1 MTYTREER
9 TNIRRKVIAEFRTK
23 RALPRTVKG
32 VFHDLEVDED
42 PAPSCVVMAVT
53 AVLKTTAT
61 AFDGGESLARHVAHW
76 VLGKSNPDRAGHDI
90 ANMVGQFRSPKEMN
104 NIIVWTGYVAPTTI
118 DPSEDAFESIRNAMV
133 TQPIDWSADHRNAWI
148 YHIII
153 GWGSSLP
160 SIAAKH
166 RWSDDDVARLKR
178 LRADFVSRTK
188 RIL

>member
-23 RALPRTVKG
+23 RVLPRVVKG
-32 VFHDLEVDED
+32 VFGDLEIDED

-61 AFDGGESLARHVAHW
+61 AFDGGESLARHAAHW
-76 VLGKSNPDRAGHDI
+76 VMGKADRNEAGSAI
-90 ANMVGQFRSPKEMN
+90 AILVGSRRDAVAMN
-104 NIIVWTGYVAPTTI
+104 DVVRLVGYTEPTTI
-118 DPSEDAFESIRNAMV
+118 DPTEDAFESIRNAMV

-153 GWGSSLP
+153 GWSSLQ
-160 SIAAKH
+160 SIATKH
-166 RWSDDDVARLKR
+166 RWSEDDVARLKR
-178 LRADFVSRTK
+178 LRRDFMSRTK
-188 RIL
+188 KVTR